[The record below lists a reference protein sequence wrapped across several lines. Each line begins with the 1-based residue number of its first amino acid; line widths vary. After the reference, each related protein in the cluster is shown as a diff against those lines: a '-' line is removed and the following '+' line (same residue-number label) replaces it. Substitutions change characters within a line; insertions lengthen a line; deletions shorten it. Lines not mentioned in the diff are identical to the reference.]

1 MGVVAHENLRAN
13 NVAGV
18 DVGDVRV
25 NEELEGTMCD
35 KEYLVKKASLC
46 AAGLDIGVGDEEPV
60 WALSWLVPALPQ
72 AFRLIR
78 AGNNEHE
85 AVTRYLVLYA
95 TA

>member
-18 DVGDVRV
+18 DVGDIRV
-25 NEELEGTMCD
+25 NEELKRAMCNEKD
-35 KEYLVKKASLC
+35 LVEKTTLC
-46 AAGLDIGVGDEEPV
+46 AAGLNISVGDEEPV
-60 WALSWLVPALPQ
+60 WALGWLVPALPQ

-78 AGNNEHE
+78 ARNDENE
-85 AVTRYLVLYA
+85 AVTRYLVLYT